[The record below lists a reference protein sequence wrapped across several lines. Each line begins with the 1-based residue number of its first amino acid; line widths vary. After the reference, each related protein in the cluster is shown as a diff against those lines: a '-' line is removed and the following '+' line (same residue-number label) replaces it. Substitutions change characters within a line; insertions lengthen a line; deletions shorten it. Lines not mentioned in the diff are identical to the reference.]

1 MRVQIAIRQDE
12 EALIRLRRQLVP
24 HDDIEQVLRVELLS
38 LRVQSNPCLNQ
49 LVHLQ
54 ILEVKLNW
62 RVLIARASQARE
74 EDLDMADEL
83 VDEPLVEG
91 VSKEGLLRP
100 QLDYLDPLDPRQPT
114 ILQLRAIVLWKRL
127 RHLLPVLRQ
136 PVAL

>member
-1 MRVQIAIRQDE
+1 MVS
-12 EALIRLRRQLVP
+12 

-38 LRVQSNPCLNQ
+38 LRVQSNPCLYQ

-100 QLDYLDPLDPRQPT
+100 ELDYLDPLDPRQST